1 MGKNT
6 IFTELELKNLRLPSR
21 LVRSA
26 TELFAALPDGHTDP
40 IEADYYAELSHE
52 PLGLIITAHT
62 CVSSE
67 GRSNPY
73 QNALWDDEFIPDAEK
88 IAVAAKSGGI
98 PTVMQLGHGGMKADG
113 NNGGLKVLT
122 PDNMSD
128 EEIKSTVKAFASA
141 ALRAKKAGFDGVM
154 LHGAHMYL
162 LSQFFYPEYNHRTD
176 SYGGCAENRFRIIRE
191 AAEEI
196 KKLCGDNY
204 PLLLKIN
211 GDDRIDT
218 EEYHADIEK
227 ILSASA
233 ECGIEAVEISGY
245 SSCRGGAQSPYFIKN
260 IARLKKVSPLP
271 LIEVGGIRSS
281 RDILDALE
289 AGADAVSLSRP
300 LICQPN
306 FPSIIRDSC
315 GDTVSECVSCG
326 HCFNP
331 LVECKGIRCPIKS
344 KNNKCKKV

>member
-1 MGKNT
+1 MEKSA
-6 IFTELELKNLRLPSR
+6 IFTELGLKNLTMPSR

-26 TELFAALPDGHTDP
+26 TELFAALPDGHTNP
-40 IEADYYAELSHE
+40 IEAGYYAELSHE
-52 PLGLIITAHT
+52 PLGLIVTAHT
-62 CVSSE
+62 CVSRE
-67 GRSNPY
+67 GRSNLY

-88 IAVAAKSGGI
+88 IAAAAKSGGV
-98 PTVMQLGHGGMKADG
+98 PTVMQLGHGGMKAEG
-113 NNGGLKVLT
+113 NNGGLRVFT
-122 PDNMSD
+122 PDNMSA
-128 EEIKSTVKAFASA
+128 EEIKTTTKAFACA
-141 ALRAKKAGFDGVM
+141 ALRAKRAGFDGVM

-196 KKLCGDNY
+196 KTLCGDDY

-211 GDDRIDT
+211 GDDRLDS

-227 ILSASA
+227 ILLISV

-245 SSCRGGAQSPYFIKN
+245 SSCRGGPQSPYFIKN
-260 IARLKKVSPLP
+260 IARLKKMSPLP

-300 LICQPN
+300 LLCQPHL
-306 FPSIIRDSC
+306 PSLIRDTDGVC
-315 GDTVSECVSCG
+315 ASECVSCG
-326 HCFNP
+326 HCFKP
-331 LVECKGIRCPIKS
+331 LVQCSGVRCPIKS
-344 KNNKCKKV
+344 KNNKR